1 MSNIIKVIVDFAV
14 LDILYKV
21 VFLNRWKAKGKAKL
35 FVNTII

>member
-1 MSNIIKVIVDFAV
+1 MSNSIKVIVDFAV

-21 VFLNRWKAKGKAKL
+21 VLNRWKAKGKAKL